1 MPSVWEFDFNF
12 RVFLFNYFNFLY
24 KKHLER
30 STFKVCEKVK
40 IYIFGRIES
49 KNMNKYLYI
58 HVCNSIIHNSQKV
71 EAPKYPLMSECR
83 NKMCYVHTIEYY
95 SASKKEGN
103 SEKCCSIGEILS
115 HYDKQNDS
123 HKTTNTILFQLHK
136 LSKADNS

>member
-1 MPSVWEFDFNF
+1 MCPQSGSLILILEFF
-12 RVFLFNYFNFLY
+12 FLIILIFYIKNTWRGQ
-24 KKHLER
+24 HL
-30 STFKVCEKVK
+30 KYVK
-40 IYIFGRIES
+40 RCIFGRIES
-49 KNMNKYLYI
+49 KNMSKYLYI

-71 EAPKYPLMSECR
+71 EVPKYPLMSECR